1 MKDSLVGVDSS
12 VGSVAVGYD
21 FVEFARHDFV
31 GVGVEVA
38 AVLFH

>member
-21 FVEFARHDFV
+21 FVEFPCHDFSW
-31 GVGVEVA
+31 VGVEVA
-38 AVLFH
+38 TVLFH